1 VSWVLYVWMYTP
13 LKRRS
18 AWQTPLGAVAGA
30 MPILMGAAV
39 ARGWPNGVMPVVLFA
54 VVYFWQFPHT
64 MAVAWLYR
72 DELAAANLKVATV
85 VDPSG
90 RVAGR
95 LSLAGAAA
103 LVPLSLLPCLAGSI
117 GWGYAA
123 IATLL
128 SLGYLAPAVW
138 FWLRADDASARA
150 LLRASLVYLPA
161 ICAALLCAA
170 RWHPS

>member
-1 VSWVLYVWMYTP
+1 MYTP

-30 MPILMGAAV
+30 MPTLMGAAV
-39 ARGWPNGVMPVVLFA
+39 AGSWPNGVMPLVLFG
-54 VVYFWQFPHT
+54 VVYFWQFPHA

-90 RVAGR
+90 RIAAW
-95 LSLAGAAA
+95 LSLGGAMALLPLTLVPWLAGA
-103 LVPLSLLPCLAGSI
+103 I

-123 IATLL
+123 IGTLL
-128 SLGYLAPAVW
+128 GLGYLGSAAL

-161 ICAALLCAA
+161 ICVALLWAA
-170 RWHPS
+170 RG